1 MSVTTIFIADACIGR
16 ATSATVGT
24 SAATTAI
31 ARRMKFCGNVL
42 CCIESPLECTR
53 NGDKPMVA
61 ERPQRDPRSFAYFV

>member
-1 MSVTTIFIADACIGR
+1 
-16 ATSATVGT
+16 
-24 SAATTAI
+24 
-31 ARRMKFCGNVL
+31 MKFCGNVL